1 MSPPTYRL
9 QRNLSELPGTLTRSA
24 SNLSSTSLPSFSP
37 EYERP
42 PWEFKTRLE
51 VEGEVE
57 ALRNQQK
64 QLAEGMGW
72 AIDVLLHD
80 TAMRR
85 GEDGNADDGSVE
97 KRRRMEALE
106 CLAYVQEVLSRGSVG
121 GVDEEKLLGES
132 ETARRKNVIEESP
145 VVVSLPISTA
155 QEANVLAPKSDP
167 LGGRPKT
174 MLSTRDSKPSISL
187 PRTAVRPT
195 PINPP
200 APDPLT
206 SLASVV
212 SPTTSTPLRRPITH
226 SQPVSTG
233 ELYLSTRLPVT
244 GGTRS
249 AFSPTN
255 TTPTTSL
262 SREGGYHTPKSPTS
276 NVVHTYR
283 HRNKKSSEVHVLSS
297 SPPTSAKANPS
308 GYPPSPNTY
317 PPVLFS
323 PSKPQAG
330 QVAFDPLGALG

>member
-1 MSPPTYRL
+1 MTYFQL
-9 QRNLSELPGTLTRSA
+9 KRNLSELPGTLTRST

-37 EYERP
+37 EYERA
-42 PWEFKTRLE
+42 PWEFRTRPE

-57 ALRNQQK
+57 ALRKQQR

-80 TAMRR
+80 TAMWREEDKNA
-85 GEDGNADDGSVE
+85 GEGSVG

-121 GVDEEKLLGES
+121 GVDEERLLGGTEI
-132 ETARRKNVIEESP
+132 ARRKNVTEESP
-145 VVVSLPISTA
+145 VLVSPPMPPT
-155 QEANVLAPKSDP
+155 QEANVLAPKSDS

-174 MLSTRDSKPSISL
+174 FLSTRDSKPSISL
-187 PRTAVRPT
+187 PRTVVRPT

-206 SLASVV
+206 TLPSIV
-212 SPTTSTPLRRPITH
+212 SPTTSTLLRRPVAYPP
-226 SQPVSTG
+226 PVSTG
-233 ELYLSTRLPVT
+233 ELYLSTRSPIT

-255 TTPTTSL
+255 TTPITSL
-262 SREGGYHTPKSPTS
+262 SREGGHRALKSSTS
-276 NVVHTYR
+276 NAVHVHG
-283 HRNKKSSEVHVLSS
+283 HRKNRSSEVHVPSP
-297 SPPTSAKANPS
+297 SPPTSAKASPS

-317 PPVLFS
+317 PPILFS

-330 QVAFDPLGALG
+330 QVASDPLGALG